1 MTMGAKKMNIT
12 LIYGGKSGEH
22 EISLIS
28 AAAIARGLSKN
39 NKLTLI
45 GISKQGKWFL
55 QDDSELERII
65 SDSTA
70 SFKIT
75 EDEGKAV
82 FVIPGAGKKCFRTI
96 NASLETDVVFPALHG
111 TNGEDGTIQG
121 LLEMAEIPFV
131 GCTTMSSAL
140 TMDKEKTKQ
149 VLQSANIPVVPYICM
164 KRSDLNDSHRYDEV
178 FQRCIDELGFPL
190 FIKPCC
196 AGSSNGANK
205 ATNKKELS
213 FYLMEAFCW
222 DDKVLIEKSIN
233 AREIECSVTGNS
245 TTAHTDNAEEAVK
258 AYIPGE
264 IIPTHTFYD
273 FDAKYNDPNGAALK
287 IPADLSTDLIETV
300 RSTAVKAYKTLD
312 CAGLSRVDF
321 FVEKDTGKLYF
332 NEINTMP
339 GFTQISMFPKMCE
352 KAGVQFEELTE
363 LLVKEAVLRFG
374 TKTKLTTSR

>member
-245 TTAHTDNAEEAVK
+245 TTAHADNAEEAVK

-287 IPADLSTDLIETV
+287 IPADLSTDLTETV